1 MFLASLC
8 TQNQSLFAEVRTGPR
23 SSFWFHVKYYWCSIV
38 NFITFNLCNKSSALN
53 IENSKLQT
61 SSLYYWKVP
70 TILKCI
76 VLIFRTSAHEHV
88 LSKGANWCG
97 GRTGNFRSCHLV
109 HCNFPRPYHK
119 SSSMHL
125 LQLYFGILY
134 CNVNKEKIIILH
146 LRFASG
152 YCSVH
157 AKDRTSGWGNK
168 VHVCCVQVAA
178 SSSYL

>member
-97 GRTGNFRSCHLV
+97 GRTGNFRSCTWYIVIFQDLIINLV
-109 HCNFPRPYHK
+109 QCI
-119 SSSMHL
+119 SCSCTL
-125 LQLYFGILY
+125 AY
-134 CNVNKEKIIILH
+134 CIAISIKK
-146 LRFASG
+146 RS
-152 YCSVH
+152 
-157 AKDRTSGWGNK
+157 
-168 VHVCCVQVAA
+168 
-178 SSSYL
+178 